1 MCQMVFTSDQ
11 AFFDKI
17 GEKETKKYFDEC
29 YKFICNYKNLGE
41 KNIISAVVHLD
52 EGAPHLH
59 LMFVPVVHTK
69 DKDGKEIE
77 KICARDFWKG
87 RDSYRKLQDAYFN
100 HVKSKGFDLERGMFV
115 EDTGRKHYSV
125 EEYKKITNYENTKK
139 ILKEMKL
146 ELPEVPDINDIS
158 KFSIKRDEKI
168 LEKII
173 KPQND
178 LIKELYKDNLAL
190 NKELSKQAKVVDE
203 AVKYQKERDKII
215 ADNKELHNTVQELK
229 HEYQNKNYPSGF
241 MQLDKMNN
249 EFVLNCYSFGDDHFA
264 VRKMKET
271 TIDSINLMKNKK
283 LLYLN
288 GNYYITDFNNLTSK
302 EFIVYD
308 ILNNSN
314 IMINRNEAEQ
324 IPKASYA
331 NTGIS
336 KSANNVSVM
345 VQGYTSMRLATY
357 NNVNDSGI
365 GCAAIVG
372 TNICMYWANFRGKAS
387 LAPTMM
393 STYTDL
399 YKKMNI
405 RSSTSGGTTCTEA
418 YNGLKSYVNGKG
430 YAIPY
435 SGTAS

>member
-1 MCQMVFTSDQ
+1 MSYAIVRNEKITRAEINGKGTHNDRKAKNHANKDIDPTRTHLNYYIKKNELTYTKEFDKYIKENNIQGHLRSNSIIMCQMVFTSDQ

-17 GEKETKKYFDEC
+17 GEKETKRYFDEC
-29 YKFICNYKNLGE
+29 YNFICNYKNLGE

-168 LEKII
+168 LKKII

-215 ADNKELHNTVQELK
+215 ADNKELHNTVKHLEHEYKKKSNHLDIDFNNRKRELEEEFEEKAFNLEYGYKGKYRKLEKENNHLHKIIDKFYETVERFIDWVCYRFGIGESKELVKKFEDETHTFIDPKQQLK
-229 HEYQNKNYPSGF
+229 HE
-241 MQLDKMNN
+241 
-249 EFVLNCYSFGDDHFA
+249 E
-264 VRKMKET
+264 REKE
-271 TIDSINLMKNKK
+271 
-283 LLYLN
+283 
-288 GNYYITDFNNLTSK
+288 
-302 EFIVYD
+302 
-308 ILNNSN
+308 
-314 IMINRNEAEQ
+314 
-324 IPKASYA
+324 
-331 NTGIS
+331 
-336 KSANNVSVM
+336 
-345 VQGYTSMRLATY
+345 
-357 NNVNDSGI
+357 
-365 GCAAIVG
+365 
-372 TNICMYWANFRGKAS
+372 W
-387 LAPTMM
+387 
-393 STYTDL
+393 DL
-399 YKKMNI
+399 
-405 RSSTSGGTTCTEA
+405 E
-418 YNGLKSYVNGKG
+418 L
-430 YAIPY
+430 
-435 SGTAS
+435 